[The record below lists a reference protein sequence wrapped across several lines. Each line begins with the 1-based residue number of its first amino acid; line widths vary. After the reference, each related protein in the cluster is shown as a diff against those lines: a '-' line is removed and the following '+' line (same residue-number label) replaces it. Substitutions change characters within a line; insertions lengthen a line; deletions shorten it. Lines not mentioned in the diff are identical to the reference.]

1 MEIRVEPASEMYL
14 KTLQAIEN
22 RRTNDIHTVMT
33 QITKASELGLT
44 FATVDTGKIFDINY
58 VSKIFQSYGYK
69 ISITPCW
76 IEFEWGKS

>member
-22 RRTNDIHTVMT
+22 RRTNDIHTVMI
-33 QITKASELGLT
+33 QITNASELGLT
-44 FATVDTGKIFDINY
+44 HVTIDTDKIFDINY
-58 VSKIFQSYGYK
+58 VSKIFQEYGYN
-69 ISITPCW
+69 ISITSYW